1 MEDRKDELSDGYIS
15 TTESI
20 SNQSSTSDI
29 LCPPENSTQA
39 QNSNIL
45 STSQSVAMMTSR
57 NQNGDETA
65 NFGSTA
71 PSQPGS
77 TSQTAEIKDLLF
89 DFHNKISYKIESSQN
104 EMRSSI
110 ISEFKELMTTEVLN
124 PLRTSIEEANSKID
138 RIEQDHNSK
147 INANANKIDAA
158 KEQLQQQIKSL
169 EERLSQSTA
178 PANSPS
184 RHSFNPA
191 LLSRLNNIVISGVDE
206 STNED
211 LQKKIKDIATAVDC
225 ELDAFK
231 AKRIGKKSESNPKPR
246 QILVE
251 LGNHWDRKKLYA
263 ARSKLT
269 TYTVEENA
277 VSTKPYKK
285 VYFNEDLDK
294 QQASLF
300 YKGRLAKKN
309 GSIKSIWTFGCQVYF
324 AKLGSQAPIALTAE
338 SQLPVQANQ
347 MAATSNTT
355 AAPGNLNSV
364 VTETNTERPSPDEQV
379 SGHPANQ

>member
-1 MEDRKDELSDGYIS
+1 M
-15 TTESI
+15 
-20 SNQSSTSDI
+20 
-29 LCPPENSTQA
+29 
-39 QNSNIL
+39 
-45 STSQSVAMMTSR
+45 
-57 NQNGDETA
+57 
-65 NFGSTA
+65 
-71 PSQPGS
+71 
-77 TSQTAEIKDLLF
+77 
-89 DFHNKISYKIESSQN
+89 
-104 EMRSSI
+104 
-110 ISEFKELMTTEVLN
+110 
-124 PLRTSIEEANSKID
+124 
-138 RIEQDHNSK
+138 
-147 INANANKIDAA
+147 
-158 KEQLQQQIKSL
+158 
-169 EERLSQSTA
+169 
-178 PANSPS
+178 
-184 RHSFNPA
+184 
-191 LLSRLNNIVISGVDE
+191 ISGVDE

-269 TYTVEENA
+269 SYTVEANDE
-277 VSTKPYKK
+277 STKPYKK
-285 VYFNEDLDK
+285 VFFNEDLDK

-309 GSIKSIWTFGCQVYF
+309 GLIKSIWTFGCQVYF
-324 AKLGSQAPIALTAE
+324 AKLGSQTPIALTAE
-338 SQLPVQANQ
+338 SQLPAQVNQ

-364 VTETNTERPSPDEQV
+364 VTETNTERPSAVEQV

>member
-45 STSQSVAMMTSR
+45 STSQSVAMMTSQ
-57 NQNGDETA
+57 NQNGDERA
-65 NFGSTA
+65 NFGSAA

-147 INANANKIDAA
+147 INANATKIDAA

-269 TYTVEENA
+269 TYTVEDNA

-285 VYFNEDLDK
+285 VYFNKDLDK

-309 GSIKSIWTFGCQVYF
+309 GLIKSIWTFGCQVYF